1 MEHGHN
7 KPIRGQI
14 GEKVLEVVFLKA
26 QLTTN
31 FCLCV
36 CVLITHLTQHWEET
50 IFNTLVIL
58 EAYML
63 ASLTGNLTYIWGDG
77 NFCGATNGPNGL

>member
-36 CVLITHLTQHWEET
+36 CV
-50 IFNTLVIL
+50 F
-58 EAYML
+58 
-63 ASLTGNLTYIWGDG
+63 
-77 NFCGATNGPNGL
+77 